1 MASAGASASR
11 ISGADVDTAA
21 TATAMRAR
29 SPVGGRETTSIGSA
43 YHPDVP
49 RPETVTAAPSPP
61 TIRDAVAAVRQ
72 RVGDEPA
79 RAVVH
84 LRTEARMGEG
94 TRVDLRAGAFE
105 FAADEPA
112 SVGGTGTAPNP
123 VQLALTALG
132 SCQAIT
138 YRYWAEELGLRLDAV
153 TITVEADFDT
163 GAFFGFP
170 GATGVP
176 SPTAV
181 RSR

>member
-1 MASAGASASR
+1 
-11 ISGADVDTAA
+11 
-21 TATAMRAR
+21 
-29 SPVGGRETTSIGSA
+29 
-43 YHPDVP
+43 
-49 RPETVTAAPSPP
+49 VTAAPSPP
-61 TIRDAVAAVRQ
+61 TIRDAVAAARQ

-105 FAADEPA
+105 FAADEPP

-181 RSR
+181 RSSVTLEGPEPTERYEKLVAAVDEHCPVLDLFTRPVPVERTVTMA